1 MERSGQRVAR
11 SPGRATGEAAGAP
24 SRTRT
29 GMTSR
34 STDFKA
40 HEVRYWTK
48 ELGVTEAQLRAAVR
62 EVGTSVAKVRAY
74 LKAKR

>member
-1 MERSGQRVAR
+1 
-11 SPGRATGEAAGAP
+11 
-24 SRTRT
+24 
-29 GMTSR
+29 MTSR